1 MLAAAA
7 YLKIF
12 LAFLVIVDP
21 LGVIPVYAALTAND
35 SSVVR
40 ARVAR
45 TASFTVAGV
54 LAGSVIAG
62 EAILNWFGITIASF
76 KVGGAI
82 LILLMAIGML
92 RSDPLREKQTP
103 EEAVEA
109 EHKTSIAVVPIG
121 VPLLVGPGAM
131 STAIIYAV
139 DGQGLVHRLILV
151 ALSVGVG
158 LITWLCLKAA
168 DPLSRLMGRTGMN
181 IMIRLMGVILAAV
194 AVEIFC
200 AGIVILLPGLAGHP
214 SGAAQ

>member
-1 MLAAAA
+1 MLALAV
-7 YLKIF
+7 YLKIL
-12 LAFLVIVDP
+12 LALIVIVDP
-21 LGVIPVYAALTAND
+21 LGVIPVYAALTAHD
-35 SSVVR
+35 SPEVR

-45 TASFTVAGV
+45 VASLTVTGV
-54 LAGSVIAG
+54 LAGSVLAG

-109 EHKTSIAVVPIG
+109 EGKESIAVVPIG

-131 STAIIYAV
+131 STAIIYAI
-139 DGQGLVHRLILV
+139 DGHGVLHRLMLVGISILV
-151 ALSVGVG
+151 GG
-158 LITWLCLKAA
+158 LTWICLQTAE
-168 DPLSRLMGRTGMN
+168 PLARLLGRTGMN
-181 IMIRLMGVILAAV
+181 ILIRLMGVILAAL

-200 AGIVILLPGLAGHP
+200 AGILVLLPGLAAH
-214 SGAAQ
+214 

>member
-7 YLKIF
+7 YLKIL
-12 LAFLVIVDP
+12 LAFMVIVDP
-21 LGVIPVYAALTAND
+21 LGVIPVYAALT
-35 SSVVR
+35 STSPPKVR

-45 TASFTVAGV
+45 IASMTVAGV
-54 LAGSVIAG
+54 LAGSVLAG

-109 EHKTSIAVVPIG
+109 EQKTTSIAVVPIG

-139 DGQGLVHRLILV
+139 DGHGLLHRLVLV
-151 ALSVGVG
+151 ALSLVVG
-158 LITWLCLKAA
+158 LLTWLCLLASV
-168 DPLSRLMGRTGMN
+168 PLSRLMGRTGMN

-200 AGIVILLPGLAGHP
+200 AGIVVLLPGLAGH
-214 SGAAQ
+214 

>member
-7 YLKIF
+7 YFKIF
-12 LAFLVIVDP
+12 LAFLVIIDP

-35 SSVVR
+35 TAATR
-40 ARVAR
+40 AKVAR
-45 TASFTVAGV
+45 TASLTVAGV

-76 KVGGAI
+76 KVGGGI
-82 LILLMAIGML
+82 LIMLMAIGML

-121 VPLLVGPGAM
+121 VPLLVG
-131 STAIIYAV
+131 AV
-139 DGQGLVHRLILV
+139 C
-151 ALSVGVG
+151 
-158 LITWLCLKAA
+158 WLCLKAA
-168 DPLSRLMGRTGMN
+168 DPLSRLMGRTGLN
-181 IMIRLMGVILAAV
+181 IMIRLMGIILAAV

-200 AGIVILLPGLAGHP
+200 SGIAVLLPGLAAP
-214 SGAAQ
+214 RTAP

>member
-7 YLKIF
+7 YLKIL
-12 LAFLVIVDP
+12 LALIVIVDP
-21 LGVIPVYAALTAND
+21 LGVIPVYAVLTAHD
-35 SSVVR
+35 TPAVR

-45 TASFTVAGV
+45 VASLTVTCV
-54 LAGSVIAG
+54 LAGSVLAG

-109 EHKTSIAVVPIG
+109 VGKEDIAVVPIG
-121 VPLLVGPGAM
+121 VPLLVGPGAI
-131 STAIIYAV
+131 STAIIYAI
-139 DGQGLVHRLILV
+139 DGQGVVHRLVLV
-151 ALSVGVG
+151 GLSVLVG
-158 LITWLCLKAA
+158 LLTWVCLKAA
-168 DPLSRLMGRTGMN
+168 GPLSRLLGRTGMN
-181 IMIRLMGVILAAV
+181 ILIRLMGVILAAV

-200 AGIVILLPGLAGHP
+200 AGIVVLLPGLA
-214 SGAAQ
+214 AR

>member
-7 YLKIF
+7 YLKIL
-12 LAFLVIVDP
+12 LAFVVIVDP

-35 SSVVR
+35 NPRVR

-45 TASFTVAGV
+45 IASMTVAGV

-62 EAILNWFGITIASF
+62 EAILSWFGITIASF

-139 DGQGLVHRLILV
+139 DGHGLLHRLILV
-151 ALSVGVG
+151 ALAVAVGM
-158 LITWLCLKAA
+158 LTWVCLQLAE
-168 DPLSRLMGRTGMN
+168 PLARLMGRTGMN

-200 AGIVILLPGLAGHP
+200 SGIVVLLPGLAAH
-214 SGAAQ
+214 

>member
-7 YLKIF
+7 YLKIL
-12 LAFLVIVDP
+12 LAFVVIVDP
-21 LGVIPVYAALTAND
+21 VGVIPVYAALTAND
-35 SSVVR
+35 DRHVR

-45 TASFTVAGV
+45 IAAMTVAGV
-54 LAGSVIAG
+54 LAGSIIAG
-62 EAILNWFGITIASF
+62 EAILSWFGITIASF

-139 DGQGLVHRLILV
+139 DGHGVLHRLILV
-151 ALSVGVG
+151 ALALAVG
-158 LITWLCLKAA
+158 LLTWVCLRAA
-168 DPLSRLMGRTGMN
+168 DPLERVMGRTGMN

-200 AGIVILLPGLAGHP
+200 SGIVVLLPGLAGH
-214 SGAAQ
+214 G

>member
-7 YLKIF
+7 YLKIL
-12 LAFLVIVDP
+12 LAFVVIVDP
-21 LGVIPVYAALTAND
+21 LGVIPVYAALTANSD
-35 SSVVR
+35 AQVR

-45 TASFTVAGV
+45 ISSMTVAGV

-103 EEAVEA
+103 EEAIEA

-139 DGQGLVHRLILV
+139 DGHGVLHRLILV
-151 ALSVGVG
+151 ALAVAVGV
-158 LITWLCLKAA
+158 LTWVCLQLAE
-168 DPLSRLMGRTGMN
+168 PLARLMGRTGMN

-200 AGIVILLPGLAGHP
+200 SGIVVLLPGLAGH
-214 SGAAQ
+214 

>member
-7 YLKIF
+7 YLKIL
-12 LAFLVIVDP
+12 LALLVIVDP
-21 LGVIPVYAALTAND
+21 LGVIPVYAALTNT
-35 SSVVR
+35 SSPKVR

-45 TASFTVAGV
+45 TASLTVAGV
-54 LAGSVIAG
+54 LAGSVLAG

-109 EHKTSIAVVPIG
+109 ESKESIAVVPIG

-139 DGQGLVHRLILV
+139 DGQGLAHRLILV
-151 ALSVGVG
+151 ALSLVVG
-158 LITWLCLKAA
+158 LLTWICLQAA
-168 DPLSRLMGRTGMN
+168 TPLSRLLGRTGMN

-200 AGIVILLPGLAGHP
+200 AGIVVLLPGL
-214 SGAAQ
+214 GAAH

>member
-7 YLKIF
+7 YFKIF
-12 LAFLVIVDP
+12 LAFLVIIDP

-35 SSVVR
+35 TAATR
-40 ARVAR
+40 AKVAR
-45 TASFTVAGV
+45 IASMTVAGV

-76 KVGGAI
+76 KVGGGI

-139 DGQGLVHRLILV
+139 DGTGIAHRLVLV
-151 ALSVGVG
+151 AVSLLVGVV
-158 LITWLCLKAA
+158 TWLCLKAA
-168 DPLSRLMGRTGMN
+168 DPLSRLMGRTGLN
-181 IMIRLMGVILAAV
+181 IMIRLMGIILAAV

-200 AGIVILLPGLAGHP
+200 AGIVVLLPGLAAVHP
-214 SGAAQ
+214 GP